1 MRMPVIG
8 FAPALSAFATFTRL
22 KPPQPLHTFLRSTG
36 YKLRPPR
43 PLPYTPSSIRA
54 QAALL
59 ATSGAERRQLSTLLC
74 ERRNGPVPTIV
85 LGGFV
90 PDSTEQVFLLRG
102 FLLRQGSVYYFNYP
116 RGGFSTD
123 LFCAQL
129 DDLVAELNAQG
140 RRPVI
145 FGVSFGAGLLLEW
158 LRLNRAA
165 GRAPVIAGS
174 LIVSP
179 VACVA
184 DVLSPSEAKPST
196 LLGRALKPF
205 VDAGARQD
213 KGGIEKARAI
223 FAKMFEAGAQNK
235 AALRALLTAA
245 EFRQLRD
252 RVLGAIQ
259 QLTLAGAF
267 ERVASLRHMPSLSA
281 WTAAPGELPLSKA
294 PALVLFA
301 EKEDAVMA
309 AQSPTRVALETALP
323 AFFPLGESHIVTGHG
338 GSPVQHASLIFH
350 YFQFLPHIVEFYRGL
365 KSRKFRL
372 AA

>member
-1 MRMPVIG
+1 MPAIG
-8 FAPALSAFATFTRL
+8 FAPALSAFNPFTRFQ
-22 KPPQPLHTFLRSTG
+22 PPQPLHTFLRSTG
-36 YKLRPPR
+36 YRLRPPR
-43 PLPYTPSSIRA
+43 PLPYTPASTQA
-54 QAALL
+54 QEDLL
-59 ATSGAERRQLSTLLC
+59 AAGVAERRQLSTLLI
-74 ERRNGPVPTIV
+74 ERRNGSLPTIV

-102 FLLRQGSVYYFNYP
+102 YLLRQGSVYYFNYA

-129 DDLVAELNAQG
+129 DDLVAELNAGGQ
-140 RRPVI
+140 RPVI

-158 LRLNRAA
+158 ARRNRAA
-165 GRAPVIAGS
+165 GRMPDIAGS

-184 DVLSPSEAKPST
+184 DVLASLEAKPPT

-205 VDAGARQD
+205 IDAGARAD
-213 KGGIEKARAI
+213 KGGIEKARMI

-235 AALRALLTAA
+235 AALRVLLTAD
-245 EFRQLRD
+245 EFRRLRE
-252 RVLGAIQ
+252 RVLAAIR
-259 QLTLAGAF
+259 QLEPIGAF
-267 ERVASLRHMPSLSA
+267 ERVAALRLMPPLSP
-281 WTAAPGELPLSKA
+281 WTATPGELPLSEA

-301 EKEDAVMA
+301 EKENAVLA
-309 AQSPTRVALETALP
+309 ERAPTRIAFETALP
-323 AFFPLGESHIVTGHG
+323 AFFPQGEYRLVTGDG

-350 YFQFLPHIVEFYRGL
+350 YFQFLPHIAKFYRGL